1 MRAGVRA
8 AGIAAAGC
16 LALVA
21 SGYAQELIDLPAE
34 DRRLD
39 PQFEELYRIGTL
51 SGEDWE
57 QFGSVDKVAFDGAGQ
72 LYILDG
78 QDRSILVLG
87 GEGELRRTLGGPGEG
102 PGEFLSPQGLAVMR
116 DGRIAVADMG
126 HHAYHLFNADGG
138 FDRRVR
144 MAGSMIIV
152 LTDYLPDPGGEAVI
166 SALGYRPLAIAVLA
180 GADRPRYSS
189 RPVVRHILS
198 GEAVTT
204 DTVAVG
210 WLPPGGDL
218 VERVVFG
225 PRILLGVLP
234 DGSVAFSDSSAYAV
248 KLARPGAGVWRI
260 LRRPLSPIPVTN
272 RIIDAE
278 MDRQR
283 KESAGIADRIL
294 GGVESFL
301 QSERYRIANLEFFEE
316 VSILRELGTGW
327 NGEIWVQRHGEEPH
341 DDLGPIDVLAMDGRY
356 IGTYPAGATAMPDA
370 FGPDGLAAFIER
382 DELDVRTV
390 VVKRLVAR

>member
-1 MRAGVRA
+1 MRAAVRS

-21 SGYAQELIDLPAE
+21 RAYAQEVIDLPAE

-57 QFGSVDKVAFDGAGQ
+57 QFGSVHRIAFDGAGQ
-72 LYILDG
+72 LYILDS
-78 QDRSILVLG
+78 QDHRIFVVG

-126 HHAYHLFNADGG
+126 HQAYHLFNADGS

-144 MAGSMIIV
+144 MTGSMIVV

-166 SALGYRPLAIAVLA
+166 SAVGYRPLAIAVHA

-189 RPVVRHILS
+189 RPVVRRILS

-204 DTVAVG
+204 DTVAEG
-210 WLPPGGDL
+210 WLPPGSDL
-218 VERVVFG
+218 SERAVFG

-234 DGSVAFSDSSAYAV
+234 DGSVAFSDSSAYAI

-260 LRRPLSPIPVTN
+260 LRRPLQPIPVTN
-272 RIIDAE
+272 GIIDAE

-294 GGVESFL
+294 DGVESFL

-341 DDLGPIDVLAMDGRY
+341 DDLGPIDVLTMDGRY

-390 VVKRLVAR
+390 VVRRLVAR